1 MQPRISS
8 CFLSITAGMTL
19 ALFGLTGMPGWT
31 GEAQAANQPAVKQIY
46 AQAPA
51 AFAPILV
58 RRGPRERGCVRS
70 ITNDCA
76 KEQFPKP
83 LPRPQ

>member
-8 CFLSITAGMTL
+8 CLLSLTAGMTL
-19 ALFGLTGMPGWT
+19 ALFGLTGIPGMI
-31 GEAQAANQPAVKQIY
+31 GEAHAADRSVVQHGYTQTPK
-46 AQAPA
+46 
-51 AFAPILV
+51 AFAPILI
-58 RRGPRERGCVRS
+58 RRAPQDRGCKRS
-70 ITNDCA
+70 IDNGCT